1 MKASLSELQSAKSKF
16 VSACKSADS
25 AAGAYSKAK
34 ADGTLKPKDV
44 NKLSQKGKK
53 GEVEEGGVIFV
64 DFAGDLKEGEID
76 FFFFFFFFF
85 FL

>member
-1 MKASLSELQSAKSKF
+1 MKASLAELNSAKSKF
-16 VSACKSADS
+16 VSACKSADT

-53 GEVEEGGVIFV
+53 RERERKGEEEEEEGMGW
-64 DFAGDLKEGEID
+64 GRRMGL
-76 FFFFFFFFF
+76 
-85 FL
+85 